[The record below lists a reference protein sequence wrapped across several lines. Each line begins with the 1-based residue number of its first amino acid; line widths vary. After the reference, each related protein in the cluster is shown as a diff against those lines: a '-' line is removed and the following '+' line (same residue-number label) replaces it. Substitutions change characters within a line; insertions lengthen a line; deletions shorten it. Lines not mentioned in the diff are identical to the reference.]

1 MDHGALDSSM
11 FWVGALFVFTPIIF
25 ASILLGFW
33 WQGKKRN
40 ARSRTDSGRNR
51 PEV

>member
-33 WQGKKRN
+33 WQGKKRD
-40 ARSRTDSGRNR
+40 ARSRQSPQGDSDQM
-51 PEV
+51 